1 MAGAYRRGT
10 KTSSGSPQ
18 KQTLSFVPEH
28 RQFLQQ
34 NLPKPLFLLF
44 NKLEMIRIV
53 ILEFQRIKCTIV
65 DTICQQ
71 C

>member
-1 MAGAYRRGT
+1 
-10 KTSSGSPQ
+10 
-18 KQTLSFVPEH
+18 VPGGKIIRLCVLEH

-44 NKLEMIRIV
+44 KELEMIRIL

-65 DTICQQ
+65 DTMCHQ